1 VAAGILSSRITGL
14 LRERVL
20 AYFFGVSAV
29 MDVWTVVF
37 RVPNILQNLLG
48 EGTISAAFIPTYSR
62 MIEEERYEE
71 AGRFAGAIFGILLA
85 TAAVIAALGI
95 VLAEPIVALSAPGFT
110 DDAAKVA
117 AGTLEIDRFALS
129 VRGIKLIFPMAGIL
143 VLAAWAL
150 GVLNSHRRFFIPYV
164 APVLWNVAIMS
175 ALAGGALYATRGFVP
190 GGYGTDELTRLLL
203 IGCGG
208 ALVGGLLQFAV
219 QLPFVAQSLPSFQFS
234 LSTKVEGVRDALLDV
249 GPVIA
254 GRGVAQVSAFI
265 DQVIGSVYLFAGGLS
280 ALRFSHLLYMLPISL
295 FGISVTAAEL
305 PELSRLTG
313 DRVDAFV
320 QRLKRS
326 LGQLA
331 FLTVPTVVGYLAIG
345 YLLVGALLR
354 TGRFGAQDQWLV
366 YLTLTAYTVGILATT
381 MSRLL
386 QNAFYAIGDTSTP
399 AVLAVVR
406 VAVSIAVAFPAIF
419 WFRQFSVPQ
428 VTGLSFGPDVMYLG
442 AMGLGA
448 GASVAAW
455 IELAALLYA
464 LKRSL
469 PVDVPWGGILRMTGL
484 AVAALVPALTV
495 WWGLPDAPVFLE
507 ALVVAG
513 VYAAAYLGAAYL
525 LGFDEMDPWVRRFL

>member
-1 VAAGILSSRITGL
+1 
-14 LRERVL
+14 
-20 AYFFGVSAV
+20 
-29 MDVWTVVF
+29 
-37 RVPNILQNLLG
+37 
-48 EGTISAAFIPTYSR
+48 
-62 MIEEERYEE
+62 
-71 AGRFAGAIFGILLA
+71 
-85 TAAVIAALGI
+85 
-95 VLAEPIVALSAPGFT
+95 
-110 DDAAKVA
+110 
-117 AGTLEIDRFALS
+117 
-129 VRGIKLIFPMAGIL
+129 
-143 VLAAWAL
+143 
-150 GVLNSHRRFFIPYV
+150 
-164 APVLWNVAIMS
+164 
-175 ALAGGALYATRGFVP
+175 
-190 GGYGTDELTRLLL
+190 
-203 IGCGG
+203 
-208 ALVGGLLQFAV
+208 
-219 QLPFVAQSLPSFQFS
+219 
-234 LSTKVEGVRDALLDV
+234 
-249 GPVIA
+249 
-254 GRGVAQVSAFI
+254 VSAFI